1 MMLHSIIDYVSADVF
16 IGLITDERLMILTHD
31 CQLYH
36 LDKVFGEE
44 GFEHRQFQ
52 MVGFQDSLMLFS
64 TDRTI
69 IHWEIIA
76 LNKCRKTVY
85 SISESLDC
93 LSDLNQVFNTLNRI
107 PFLINN
113 DMPLKIK
120 KLSSYFI
127 TPMKVDISEWVHNE
141 TSHQRHKSCTR

>member
-1 MMLHSIIDYVSADVF
+1 MLHSVIDYIPADIF
-16 IGLITDERLMILTHD
+16 IGLITDEKLMILTHD

-44 GFEHRQFQ
+44 GFEHTEFQ

-64 TDRTI
+64 TDKTI

-76 LNKCRKTVY
+76 LNRCQKTVY
-85 SISESLDC
+85 SLSENLDC
-93 LSDLNQVFNTLNRI
+93 LSDLNQVFATLNRI

-113 DMPLKIK
+113 DIPLKIK
-120 KLSSYFI
+120 KLSSYLI
-127 TPMKVDISEWVHNE
+127 TPMKVDISEWTHTE
-141 TSHQRHKSCTR
+141 SRHQRQKSCRR

>member
-1 MMLHSIIDYVSADVF
+1 MMLHSVIDYVSADIF
-16 IGLITDERLMILTHD
+16 IGLITDEKLMILTHD

-76 LNKCRKTVY
+76 LNKCRKT
-85 SISESLDC
+85 
-93 LSDLNQVFNTLNRI
+93 
-107 PFLINN
+107 LINN